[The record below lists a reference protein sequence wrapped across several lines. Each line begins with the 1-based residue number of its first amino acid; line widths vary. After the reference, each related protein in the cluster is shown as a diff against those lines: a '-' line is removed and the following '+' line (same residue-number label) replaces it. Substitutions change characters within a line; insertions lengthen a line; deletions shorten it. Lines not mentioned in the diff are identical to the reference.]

1 VTVAKTVD
9 RRINHRLR
17 HQRQLRGWTLEDVAG
32 ELHRLAGDGPELGVG
47 AHMVGRWERGVR
59 RPSPPYIRLLSLLFE
74 LPPDALGLLDE
85 AVESYLAVD
94 IGAAS
99 VTWSLA
105 PSVTMTVAGCSD
117 RCGVEETPA

>member
-1 VTVAKTVD
+1 VTVAERID

-17 HQRQLRGWTLEDVAG
+17 HQRQLRGWTLEDVAE
-32 ELHRLAGDGPELGVG
+32 ELHLLAGDGPELGVV

-59 RPSPPYIRLLSLLFE
+59 RPSPPYVRLLSLLFE
-74 LPPDALGLLDE
+74 LPPDALGLVDE
-85 AVESYLAVD
+85 AVEGYLAVG

-105 PSVTMTVAGCSD
+105 PSVTMTVAGGSD
-117 RCGVEETPA
+117 RCGVEGEPA